1 MGFGRWWKKKS
12 QNLIGKAGLTTLGD
26 EWEGYPE
33 GLEMGYHIF
42 APYRG
47 LGYGQESCRWI
58 LSYAKEQYQL
68 PVYAKIDRSNE
79 RSIHLAEMCGFQPC
93 KMMVTEKKCNGEI
106 RKYNPYVWNCPQY
119 LK

>member
-1 MGFGRWWKKKS
+1 MPREAEDGEADQIFYTPKRLAGYIRYQYKFYQYGIWALVEKKS

-79 RSIHLAEMCGFQPC
+79 RS
-93 KMMVTEKKCNGEI
+93 
-106 RKYNPYVWNCPQY
+106 NPSG
-119 LK
+119 